1 MTFST
6 RADGSN
12 ESCNALWHD
21 YTGLSKDGADREAWR
36 TCIHPDDRGAI
47 FRNWTASL
55 KTGEPYNAEYRLRH
69 ASGQFR
75 WVIAQARAERDSS
88 GDILR
93 WLGAITDIHDLK
105 TAQHELAAK
114 EAQLR
119 DWNEALEQR
128 VAALGAQLAD
138 VQAALRQSQ
147 KLDAMGQITSGVVHD
162 FNNLLTPIL
171 GGLEIIQQR
180 GVGAGDQ
187 RMQRAISGSISSA
200 ERARALVQRLLA
212 FARRQPLQA
221 VPVNLSAMMADMEQ
235 LLSTTLS
242 SRVRLRIDAPSSLPC
257 VQADLNQLEVAILN
271 LAVNARDAMPKGGE
285 LRIDA
290 KLVCVVRRDEAGV
303 KPGYYVRMSIAD
315 TGCGMDDETRA
326 RAIEPFFT
334 TKGVGHGTGL
344 GLSMAHEL
352 VTQLGGMMTI
362 DSAPGAGTTITLLLP
377 TANTPPTR

>member
-1 MTFST
+1 
-6 RADGSN
+6 
-12 ESCNALWHD
+12 
-21 YTGLSKDGADREAWR
+21 
-36 TCIHPDDRGAI
+36 
-47 FRNWTASL
+47 
-55 KTGEPYNAEYRLRH
+55 
-69 ASGQFR
+69 
-75 WVIAQARAERDSS
+75 
-88 GDILR
+88 
-93 WLGAITDIHDLK
+93 
-105 TAQHELAAK
+105 
-114 EAQLR
+114 
-119 DWNEALEQR
+119 
-128 VAALGAQLAD
+128 
-138 VQAALRQSQ
+138 
-147 KLDAMGQITSGVVHD
+147 
-162 FNNLLTPIL
+162 
-171 GGLEIIQQR
+171 
-180 GVGAGDQ
+180 
-187 RMQRAISGSISSA
+187 
-200 ERARALVQRLLA
+200 
-212 FARRQPLQA
+212 
-221 VPVNLSAMMADMEQ
+221 MMADMEQ